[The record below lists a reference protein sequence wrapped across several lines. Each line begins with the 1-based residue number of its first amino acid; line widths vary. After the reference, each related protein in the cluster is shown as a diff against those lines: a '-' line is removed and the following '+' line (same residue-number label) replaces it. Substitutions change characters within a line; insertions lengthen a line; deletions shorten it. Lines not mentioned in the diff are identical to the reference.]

1 MGLGAEPAR
10 VRLTL
15 RIQPQPGAVAPEAAG
30 AHGILQKLLDL
41 MEVNA
46 TAETAESAEEEEI
59 ALSIEGEDAGLLIG
73 RQGTTLQDIQTIVN
87 VIAGRQLGS
96 HVPIRIDVE
105 GYRQRRTERIQQI
118 ALRAA
123 QRVQER
129 RRPVVLEPMPAAER
143 RIVHMTLANH
153 PDVVT
158 ESVGEG
164 RDRQVTIYPRS

>member
-15 RIQPQPGAVAPEAAG
+15 RIQPQPGAVPPEAAG

-41 MEVNA
+41 MEVDA
-46 TAETAESAEEEEI
+46 RAEAMESTEEEI
-59 ALSIEGEDAGLLIG
+59 TLGIEGEDAGLLIG

-87 VIAGRQLGS
+87 IIASRQLGS

-129 RRPVVLEPMPAAER
+129 GRPIVLEPMSAAER
-143 RIVHMTLANH
+143 RIVHMALADH
-153 PDVVT
+153 PGVVT

-164 RDRQVTIYPRS
+164 RDRQVTIYPRP